1 MIDRLKRLLYK
12 GRQERKKPGG
22 FTPGFTLIELLVAVL
37 ISGVIITPVL
47 GLVISLLNSDRQ
59 EQVKGRGE
67 QELQAA
73 LDYIARDLQQAIF
86 IYDREGITTNG
97 ATGIADDL
105 PTVTGGT
112 PVLVFWKRKLLAS
125 RSEIDHDNNTG
136 TDKETVGCLNK
147 LPTGSTSDL
156 DCDGD
161 RGDDRDYFV
170 FSLVAY
176 YLIDNSQDNPDNK
189 WSQGMRIARWEIRD
203 GVTNND
209 PNNNDAITVG
219 GISYRAV
226 PDSGFVP
233 FDLQA
238 EGDNTAQKMNRWD
251 PDETMYD
258 ISPQVLVDFI
268 DDNTNLSTPT
278 CPTTTNEQTIPD
290 FSSVASNFRTSS
302 FYVCVPQLTNP
313 PNGFEPPRKPVAEVH
328 LRGNALHRI
337 GEDTTY
343 QEQRAKFFPR
353 SSVRVQGVGFVN

>member
-1 MIDRLKRLLYK
+1 MIQRLKRLLYK

-86 IYDREGITTNG
+86 IYDTAGVTQNG
-97 ATGIADDL
+97 TAGIADDL

-112 PVLVFWKRKLLAS
+112 PVLVFWKRKLLARDS
-125 RSEIDHDNNTG
+125 NIDHDGDGDTA
-136 TDKETVGCLNK
+136 DAIKVGCLNK
-147 LPTGSTSDL
+147 LPAGTPATVGR
-156 DCDGD
+156 DCGAGD

-176 YLIDNSQDNPDNK
+176 YLIDDPGGK
-189 WSQGMRIARWEIRD
+189 WSEGMRIARWEIND
-203 GVTNND
+203 GITNND
-209 PNNNDAITVG
+209 PNNTDAIAVG

-268 DDNTNLSTPT
+268 DDNTSLPTPN
-278 CPTTTNEQTIPD
+278 CGNNEQTIPD
-290 FSSVASNFRTSS
+290 FTTVASNFRTAS
-302 FYVCVPQLTNP
+302 FYVCVPTATPTNSD
-313 PNGFEPPRKPVAEVH
+313 PPRKPVAEVH

-337 GEDTTY
+337 GENPEYKDHK
-343 QEQRAKFFPR
+343 AAFFPR
-353 SSVRVQGVGFVN
+353 SSIRVQGVGFVN